1 MPEHNREFY
10 LGANTSNGFVSL
22 YNQIA
27 PRDKLKKVFVI
38 KGGPGTGKSTIMRK
52 IGEEFS
58 KRYEIEFGRCS
69 SDPDSLDAVYI
80 KDLGVVVLD
89 GTPPHPFEPKF
100 PGALESIVNL
110 YPFWNEKSLENLRS
124 EIERAWGKCSACH
137 EKACKYLSV
146 AGIISN
152 TNFSLVEDAFLKEK
166 AEKFVER
173 IVRTKIKS
181 TQKTGVETVR
191 FLSAVTP
198 KGVNILNVS
207 GYDDVYIIEDEYKK
221 VSSYILNKL
230 RCELVEKGHDFI
242 TCYSVISPFQ
252 LVEHIFAPK
261 LKLAFL
267 SSDSLQKVSFNGEHT
282 VIRAKRFL
290 DESIMKGDKQKLKF
304 NNAVKKE
311 MINAAVKM
319 MREAKV
325 NHDELEKLYV
335 KNVDFN
341 NMEEL
346 TNNLMNKIKQFEK

>member
-1 MPEHNREFY
+1 MPEQNREFY
-10 LGANTSNGFVSL
+10 FGANTSNGFVSL
-22 YNQIA
+22 YDHIA
-27 PRDKLKKVFVI
+27 PCEKLKKVFVI

-52 IGEEFS
+52 IGDEFS
-58 KRYEIEFGRCS
+58 NRYEIEYGRCS

-152 TNFSLVEDAFLKEK
+152 TNVSLVEEAFLNEK

-173 IVRTKIKS
+173 IVRGKIKS
-181 TQKTGVETVR
+181 TQTKGNETVR
-191 FLSAVTP
+191 FLSAITP

-221 VSSYILNKL
+221 VSSYILYKI
-230 RCELVEKGHDFI
+230 RRELIEKECDFI

-252 LVEHIFAPK
+252 RIEHIFVPK

-267 SSDSLQKVSFNGEHT
+267 SSDSLQKVLYSGEYT

-290 DESIMKGDKQKLKF
+290 DESIMKANKQKLKF
-304 NNAVKKE
+304 NNAIKKE
-311 MINAAVKM
+311 MINAALKM
-319 MREAKV
+319 MREAKL

-346 TNNLMNKIKQFEK
+346 TKDLINKIKQFEK